1 MTEEYTLTKER
12 IEAKLA
18 ELIESGKLDSSTER
32 LVSLRFGIGIEKP
45 LNVAEIAK
53 VLKRPQKKI
62 RQELETAERRVFNH
76 LKDQV

>member
-1 MTEEYTLTKER
+1 MVEEFTLTKER
-12 IEAKLA
+12 IESKLA
-18 ELIESGKLDSSTER
+18 ELIESGKLDSGTEK
-32 LVSLRFGIGIEKP
+32 LVSLRFGIGREKP
-45 LNVAEIAK
+45 LTVQEIAK

>member
-1 MTEEYTLTKER
+1 MIEEFTLTKER
-12 IEAKLA
+12 IESKLA
-18 ELIESGKLDSSTER
+18 ELIGSGKLDSGTEK
-32 LVSLRFGIGIEKP
+32 LVSLRFGIGRDKP
-45 LNVAEIAK
+45 LSIPEIAK

>member
-1 MTEEYTLTKER
+1 MSDMFHITKER
-12 IEAKLA
+12 IAAQLA
-18 ELIESGKLDSSTER
+18 ELVGSGKLDSGTER

-45 LNVAEIAK
+45 LTVQEIAR

-62 RQELETAERRVFNH
+62 RQEIETAERRVFNL

>member
-53 VLKRPQKKI
+53 VLKKPQKKI